1 MEEEMV
7 EIEEGK
13 KKVDRAFERLASEA
27 EIMMKETDETMATEE
42 MQEDHEEKHITGG
55 EMEVQNEEE
64 AIRKRKHTE
73 RRGEEKEKQR
83 RTMEAQGE
91 KRKAE
96 EQSMGG
102 EDEQRNIFD
111 AGTAR
116 DREINRLLSR
126 ALSGVDITEVY
137 SPERVNQMARRM
149 GLMAG
154 MSMDLVNGWD
164 FDSLRMRSK
173 AEEYIDQKKPKLV
186 IGSPMCTAFTALQH
200 LNWGRSFEQD
210 QRQM

>member
-1 MEEEMV
+1 MV
-7 EIEEGK
+7 KTEEGK

-27 EIMMKETDETMATEE
+27 EIMMKETEQTMATEE
-42 MQEDHEEKHITGG
+42 MQEDHEEQHITGG
-55 EMEVQNEEE
+55 EPEVQNEEE

-116 DREINRLLSR
+116 DREINRLISR
-126 ALSGVDITEVY
+126 AISGVDITEVY
-137 SPERVNQMARRM
+137 SPERVNQVARRM

-154 MSMDLVNGWD
+154 MSMDLVNG
-164 FDSLRMRSK
+164 
-173 AEEYIDQKKPKLV
+173 
-186 IGSPMCTAFTALQH
+186 
-200 LNWGRSFEQD
+200 
-210 QRQM
+210 